1 MTTPFR
7 DDAPLAPPVGCP
19 AHGADGPGTDRPATA
34 VPGLAVPNPAGPAST
49 GAGPTEPG
57 PTEPGSG
64 EPGSDRP
71 SLDELP
77 VAELRRLYGPEAEAD
92 PSGLYEKLRAEYGE
106 VAPVLLHGDLPAWL
120 VLGHSANLTVM
131 RTPSR
136 FSRDSRRWRAFQ
148 EGRVGAD
155 SPLMPVIAWQPLCVF
170 ADGAEHRRLRGA
182 VTDGL
187 NGTDRRGVRRFVTR
201 YTAELVE
208 EFGPTGQAELVSRFA
223 EHLPMLVMTQ
233 LVGMPEEYGP
243 RLVDAARDLMKG
255 TETAIASNDH
265 VVAALRRLVERRRT
279 DPAADLCT
287 RLMQHEAG
295 LTDEEVLEHLRVV
308 LLAANETTVNLIADT
323 LKMVLTDERFRAH
336 LSGGHM
342 TVPDALDQV
351 LWDAPPMSLVAGRW
365 ATGDTLLGGQRI
377 RSGDMLLLG
386 LAAGNVDPVVRP
398 DLAKPL
404 HGNRSHLSFGSGPHE
419 CPGQDIGRAIAE
431 TGIDCL
437 LTLLPDLRL
446 AVPEQDLAWTSAWIS
461 RHLVA
466 LPVEFT
472 PRERQ
477 PAQDSARPAPAPAA
491 PPLPPVASAP
501 LPGPTPVGPSAAFGA
516 GPRPGWWA
524 RLTWWFR
531 R

>member
-1 MTTPFR
+1 MTSPFR
-7 DDAPLAPPVGCP
+7 DDALLAPPAGCP
-19 AHGADGPGTDRPATA
+19 AHRAGDPGGREQA
-34 VPGLAVPNPAGPAST
+34 VFDPLD
-49 GAGPTEPG
+49 EPG
-57 PTEPGSG
+57 PDEPA
-64 EPGSDRP
+64 
-71 SLDELP
+71 LDELP
-77 VAELRRLYGPEAEAD
+77 VAGLRRLYGPAAEAD
-92 PSGLYEKLRAEYGE
+92 PAGLYEQLRAEYGE

-120 VLGHSANLTVM
+120 VLGHTSNLTVM

-136 FSRDSRRWRAFQ
+136 FSRDSRRWTAFR
-148 EGRVGAD
+148 EGKVATD

-208 EFGPTGQAELVSRFA
+208 EFGASGRADLVSRFA

-243 RLVDAARDLMKG
+243 RLVEAARDLMKG

-265 VVAALRRLVERRRT
+265 VVAALRRTVERKHG
-279 DPAADLCT
+279 DPGPDLCT
-287 RLMQHEAG
+287 RLMRHEAG
-295 LTDEEVLEHLRVV
+295 LTDEEVMEHLRVV

-323 LKMVLTDERFRAH
+323 LKMILTDERFRAH

-365 ATGDTLLGGQRI
+365 ATGDTVLGGRRI
-377 RSGDMLLLG
+377 KAGDMLLLG

-398 DLAKPL
+398 DPTRPL
-404 HGNRSHLSFGSGPHE
+404 HGNRSHLSFGGGPHE

-446 AVPEQDLAWTSAWIS
+446 AVPESELTWTSAWLS
-461 RHLVA
+461 RHLVE

-472 PRERQ
+472 PRERP
-477 PAQDSARPAPAPAA
+477 PATDGTNRTSGANAAVPVPPEPLEPAD
-491 PPLPPVASAP
+491 PV
-501 LPGPTPVGPSAAFGA
+501 PSAEPEAVPPPGA
-516 GPRPGWWA
+516 PRGWWDT
-524 RLTWWFR
+524 LTGWLR